1 MYPEHSVTVFILSH
15 LKPRKR
21 ENRRHGLRERIKGLP
36 SEIRIM
42 IRDHASGTFGR
53 KPRHEPSAEVTRYSP
68 ENEPDFWLKEF
79 KGIPWLWDLDTEM
92 CKEKDQQLP
101 ATGQTLWDWELLL
114 LELALDN
121 VFEPGGLMHKG
132 VPPGLRNRRRIWRML
147 HELGVP
153 ASPVAVSPQAAA
165 TSNTV
170 TTTTQ
175 LGAPINDVAA
185 STQAGAPVNTVG
197 ASTQAGAPID
207 AVVAST
213 QAGAPVNTVAP
224 TTQAGEAVSDGEA
237 S

>member
-114 LELALDN
+114 ELALDN

-147 HELGVP
+147 HD
-153 ASPVAVSPQAAA
+153 
-165 TSNTV
+165 
-170 TTTTQ
+170 

-197 ASTQAGAPID
+197 ASTQAGAPFD